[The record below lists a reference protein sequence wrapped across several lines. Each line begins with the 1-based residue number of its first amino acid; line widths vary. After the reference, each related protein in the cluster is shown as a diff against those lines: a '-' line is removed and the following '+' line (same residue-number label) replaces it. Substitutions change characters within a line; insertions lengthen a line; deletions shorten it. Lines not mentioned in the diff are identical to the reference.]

1 MFFRKPSGA
10 GGFSEKSRRIFTIFS
25 GTERGPGMN
34 KDTYL
39 HIRVEKVF
47 KERLK
52 SAAKKQNRTVANYVL
67 NVLIQAVEKEEK
79 Q

>member
-1 MFFRKPSGA
+1 MDK
-10 GGFSEKSRRIFTIFS
+10 E
-25 GTERGPGMN
+25 N

-47 KERLK
+47 KDKLK
-52 SAAKKQNRTVANYVL
+52 LAAQKENRTVANYVL
-67 NVLIQAVEKEEK
+67 NVLKQAIEKEEG

>member
-1 MFFRKPSGA
+1 
-10 GGFSEKSRRIFTIFS
+10 
-25 GTERGPGMN
+25 MN

>member
-1 MFFRKPSGA
+1 MNK
-10 GGFSEKSRRIFTIFS
+10 E
-25 GTERGPGMN
+25 N

-52 SAAKKQNRTVANYVL
+52 QAAQRQNRTVANYVL
-67 NVLIQAVEKEEK
+67 NVLIQAVEKEDLR
-79 Q
+79 